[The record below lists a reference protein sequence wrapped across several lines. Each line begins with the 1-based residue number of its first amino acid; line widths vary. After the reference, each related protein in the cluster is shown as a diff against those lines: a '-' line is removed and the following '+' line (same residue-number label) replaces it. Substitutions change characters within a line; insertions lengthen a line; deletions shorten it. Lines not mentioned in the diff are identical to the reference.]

1 MTYLN
6 AVDLYASVEALSFG
20 VMSGHIVATRLL
32 RCHSPFYA
40 RLRSRNCEPSPR
52 SLFRR
57 A

>member
-32 RCHSPFYA
+32 RCLPLLCA
-40 RLRSRNCEPSPR
+40 PALKE
-52 SLFRR
+52 L
-57 A
+57 